1 MEYAEY
7 TAAVD
12 RECAAFVIALAE
24 GTMDA
29 LVPTCEG
36 WKVADLASHV
46 GDFCGFWTHVLCEGT
61 GRAKTPFSEA
71 PEGDDVVPWMAEL
84 AGHLVDE
91 LGATPAT
98 TEVWTWF
105 PDDRRARFVARRCAN
120 ELAVHRTDMQAAR
133 GTHTPIA
140 ADLAVD
146 GIDEVFD
153 RLLSVREHGGAGTGR
168 TLSLIG
174 YDTPS
179 AWRVTLGRDGIGV
192 ERPPVDAPELAASN
206 LVVTASASDLEF
218 VVYARPTLSPVEME
232 GDYTVLDEWH
242 RDFTF

>member
-1 MEYAEY
+1 MDYADH
-7 TAAVD
+7 TRAVD
-12 RECAAFVIALAE
+12 RECGAFVVALAE

-36 WKVADLASHV
+36 WKVADLATHI

-61 GRAKTPFSEA
+61 GRPKTPFKDA
-71 PEGDDVVPWMAEL
+71 PDGDELVSWVADL
-84 AGHLVDE
+84 AGYLVDE
-91 LGATPAT
+91 LEATPAG

-105 PDDRRARFVARRCAN
+105 PSDHTAGFVARRCAN

-153 RLLSVREHGGAGTGR
+153 ALLSVREHKGAGTGR
-168 TLSLIG
+168 TLALASA
-174 YDTPS
+174 DTPR
-179 AWRVTLGRDGIGV
+179 AWRVTLGPEGIAV
-192 ERPPVDAPELAASN
+192 ERSLSDSTELTTSN
-206 LVVTASASDLEF
+206 LVVKGTASDLELAL
-218 VVYARPTLSPVEME
+218 YHRPTLSPVDMD

>member
-1 MEYAEY
+1 MDYADH
-7 TAAVD
+7 TRAVD
-12 RECAAFVIALAE
+12 RECGAFVVALTE

-29 LVPTCEG
+29 LVTTCDG
-36 WKVADLASHV
+36 WNVADLADHV

-61 GRAKTPFSEA
+61 GRPKTPFREA
-71 PEGDDVVPWMAEL
+71 PEGDEVVSWFAEL
-84 AGHLVDE
+84 AGYLVDE
-91 LGATPAT
+91 LEATPPS

-105 PDDRRARFVARRCAN
+105 PSDHTAGFVARRCAN

-133 GTHTPIA
+133 GNHTPIT

-153 RLLSVREHGGAGTGR
+153 ALLSVREHEGAGTGR
-168 TLSLIG
+168 TLALVSA
-174 YDTPS
+174 DTPT
-179 AWRVTLGRDGIGV
+179 AWRVTLGAEGIGV
-192 ERPPVDAPELAASN
+192 ERPPSDAPELATSN
-206 LVVTASASDLEF
+206 LVVTATASDLELTL
-218 VVYARPTLSPVEME
+218 YHRPTLSPVDME